1 MKKRVNKIFIILFIV
16 EIAVNLFFGID
27 FGLYISIPVI
37 VVSSMFLGVLYYIVN
52 KLLFIEELLLSVNR
66 SVGDSKTGK

>member
-1 MKKRVNKIFIILFIV
+1 MKKSVNKIFIILFIV
-16 EIAVNLFFGID
+16 EVAVNLFFGID
-27 FGLYISIPVI
+27 LGLYISIPVI

-66 SVGDSKTGK
+66 SVDDSKTGK

>member
-1 MKKRVNKIFIILFIV
+1 MKKSVNKIFIILFIV
-16 EIAVNLFFGID
+16 EVAVNLFFGID
-27 FGLYISIPVI
+27 LELYISIPVI

-66 SVGDSKTGK
+66 SVDDSKTGK

>member
-66 SVGDSKTGK
+66 SVGDSKTSK

>member
-16 EIAVNLFFGID
+16 EAVVNLFFGID

-66 SVGDSKTGK
+66 SVGDSKTSK

>member
-16 EIAVNLFFGID
+16 EVAVNLFFGID
-27 FGLYISIPVI
+27 LELYISIPVI
-37 VVSSMFLGVLYYIVN
+37 VVSSMYLGVLYYIVN

-66 SVGDSKTGK
+66 SVDDSKTGK

>member
-1 MKKRVNKIFIILFIV
+1 MKKSVNKIFIILFIV
-16 EIAVNLFFGID
+16 EVAVNLFFGID
-27 FGLYISIPVI
+27 LGLYISIPVI

-66 SVGDSKTGK
+66 SVDDSKTNK